1 MRNNKFIAVLL
12 ILFTITFLSPVFAQD
27 AEKHHDKK
35 MMKKESGKI
44 MEVACDPSCGF
55 KVQSRNE
62 KELISIVK
70 THVKKYHKADLTDA
84 QVREKMNEVK
94 E

>member
-1 MRNNKFIAVLL
+1 MRNNKFIAILL

-27 AEKHHDKK
+27 AEHNDKK
-35 MMKKESGKI
+35 MMKKESGKL

-55 KVQSRNE
+55 KVQSRDE
-62 KELISIVK
+62 KELISLVK
-70 THVKKYHKADLTDA
+70 AHAKKYHKMNVTDA
-84 QVREKMNEVK
+84 QVREKMKEVK